1 MSSGTTVLTVAAPP
15 PLPNLPVV
23 AESRQNKKR
32 KKRSLWRAW
41 KQLSRCQRNILY
53 TLFLLVGLLVLYYI
67 YVVNPGVA
75 GGGRGR
81 VNPVIA
87 AGLEKARN
95 KAERAH
101 EVINPPPLA
110 IGAGNVDV
118 DEDDADAGD
127 IENNAGEEI
136 EKVVAAV
143 DGEEEDGDYVG
154 DDDDGGQAK
163 EDEDDEDP
171 SAKLPPL
178 DGSVVFRGPQ
188 NERQRGVVAAFK
200 HAWNNYRRYAWGH
213 DHLKPITKRHQNWF
227 GLGLTLIDSLDTMYI
242 MGLTDEFEEAKEWVG
257 ESLDFSINKDVNL
270 FETTIRVLGG
280 LLSAFHLSGDK
291 LFLEKAKD
299 LGNRLMGAFNSR
311 SGIPYSDVNLKNARG
326 HAPKW
331 STDSSTSEVATIQLE
346 MRDLSRSTGDQKYE
360 EVSERVTSHIHSL
373 PKPDGLVPIFINAD
387 TGQFRQQ
394 SAITMGARGD
404 SYYEYLIK
412 QWIQTG
418 KTVDYLKSDFVE
430 SVGGVQQR
438 LCKRTVPNNLL
449 FIGELLSGRN
459 QFKPK
464 MDELACFLP
473 GSVALAVHHG
483 ALPKSELAWAEEVAY
498 TCYMTFARQP
508 TFLAAEITYFNTEPG
523 STTDFYVKPNDSHYL
538 LRPETIE
545 SLWYLYYV
553 TGNKTYQDWGW
564 KIFQGIEKYTK
575 VAGGYTT
582 IGNVRN
588 ALDTRPRDMME
599 SFFLGETLK
608 YLYLLFA
615 DRQEIDLGA
624 WVFNTEAHPLPIYP
638 E

>member
-95 KAERAH
+95 KAERVH

-118 DEDDADAGD
+118 DEDDEDAGD
-127 IENNAGEEI
+127 IENNAEEEI

-143 DGEEEDGDYVG
+143 DGEEEDGEYVG

-360 EVSERVTSHIHSL
+360 EASERVTSHIHSL